1 MKKIIL
7 LISLLVSFSVA
18 GTMKDP
24 RDGKT
29 YKTVKMP
36 DGKTWMAENLNY
48 NAKGSMCYDNKSANC
63 QKYGRLYT
71 WDAAVDACPVG
82 WRLPSADEFERLL
95 ANAGSSD
102 KEKSLNL
109 RAGSWK
115 RGEDKFGFSALPA
128 GIYSSYSKKFYSLG
142 GYADFW
148 SSTEGSS
155 NGAYDLVVSD
165 GGANVYSGDKA
176 DGLSVRCLK
185 DSNEGGGA
193 TSPRSQATPPSEGNV
208 DYGTMND
215 PRDAQTYKTVKIGK
229 QVWMAQ
235 NLNYKADGSMCYDNN
250 PANCK
255 RYGRLYTWEAA
266 LNACP
271 VGWRLP
277 SADEFERLL
286 ANAGSS
292 DKEKSLNLRAGSW
305 ERGEDKF
312 GFSALPAGFYNSNDK
327 KFYYLGDYAIFWSS
341 TEYDSYRAYLLL
353 VRGRDA
359 DVGNGIK
366 TVGISVRC
374 LKDSN

>member
-1 MKKIIL
+1 
-7 LISLLVSFSVA
+7 
-18 GTMKDP
+18 MKDP

-48 NAKGSMCYDNKSANC
+48 NAKGSMCYDNNPANC
-63 QKYGRLYT
+63 EKYGRLYT

-271 VGWRLP
+271 SGWHLP
-277 SADEFERLL
+277 SEEEFEALL
-286 ANAGSS
+286 ESVGESREERT
-292 DKEKSLNLRAGSW
+292 KNLRSSEWKNGS
-305 ERGEDKF
+305 DQF
-312 GFSALPAGFYNSNDK
+312 GFSALPAG
-327 KFYYLGDYAIFWSS
+327 YYGSSSKEFFALGRYADFWSS
-341 TEYDSYRAYLLL
+341 TEDGSNYAYYLDIGGGGAY
-353 VRGRDA
+353 VSRSTKS
-359 DVGNGIK
+359 NGS
-366 TVGISVRC
+366 SVRC